1 MVATEMVGVHGDCAD
16 HTRNAESDDAP
27 VIACP
32 TPAPRLPPV
41 HPMPAVGVLAFDER
55 AAPRFEQIFL
65 GREEL
70 VARDERPAADP
81 RGGEVDQT
89 LTHQVHAVIAP
100 MSRSLLSRTL
110 RDRTRTPLARTSVA
124 RPRRASSPR
133 TASWGAA
140 GAAAS
145 APR

>member
-1 MVATEMVGVHGDCAD
+1 MVATEMVRVHGDRAD

-27 VIACP
+27 VVACP

-70 VARDERPAADP
+70 VARDERPAAHA

-89 LTHQVHAVIAP
+89 LAHQVHTVITP
-100 MSRSLLSRTL
+100 ISRSRPPETL
-110 RDRTRTPLARTSVA
+110 RDRDRKSTRLN
-124 RPRRASSPR
+124 SSHG
-133 TASWGAA
+133 SI
-140 GAAAS
+140 S
-145 APR
+145 Y